1 MEENYNEKF
10 ILEVA
15 KVKYEYKFVEV
26 PLREKGFKTKLGEGF
41 DRCKEII
48 IEEAANGWRLKQIVI
63 PANEKTGVAAPYCYQ
78 IVFVYSLYYIKRF
91 SFPCI

>member
-1 MEENYNEKF
+1 M
-10 ILEVA
+10 
-15 KVKYEYKFVEV
+15 KYEYKFVEV

-63 PANEKTGVAAPYCYQ
+63 PANEKTGVAAPYC
-78 IVFVYSLYYIKRF
+78 
-91 SFPCI
+91 